1 MNGIF
6 RGKRVAAEKLGK
18 LQKDGIRMPMSSIGV
33 DIWGT
38 DTAGTQLT
46 MERGDLDGICEVT
59 GRGLID
65 LGMDAPVLP
74 MSMRKES
81 GEPYYAIAGICC
93 NWFWN
98 VTGGGD

>member
-1 MNGIF
+1 MSQSDLKPHTAEPAHLYAAITDMNGIF

-59 GRGLID
+59 G
-65 LGMDAPVLP
+65 A
-74 MSMRKES
+74 
-81 GEPYYAIAGICC
+81 A
-93 NWFWN
+93 
-98 VTGGGD
+98 